1 MTYYYNRAQT
11 AVHEL
16 AVLAME
22 QQYWMYTLQ
31 MEVENP
37 PVDTDVYAELLDIED
52 QINDKLT
59 EVERMM
65 ERSALD
71 GEDV

>member
-37 PVDTDVYAELLDIED
+37 PVDTDVYAELLHIED

-71 GEDV
+71 GEDI

>member
-71 GEDV
+71 DEDI